1 MINSIYSMHFILFIL
16 YDDNI
21 QRYNSRDIQV
31 IVTMYHNIGVMNK
44 TGGLCNHVDQVYS
57 VKVN

>member
-1 MINSIYSMHFILFIL
+1 MINSIYSMHFILFIF

-31 IVTMYHNIGVMNK
+31 IVTIYRNIVVMNK
-44 TGGLCNHVDQVYS
+44 TGGLCNHVDQVS
-57 VKVN
+57 LVKVN